1 MPLIIQSSKCT
12 TPQLRHY
19 SITTHKL
26 IDKMPGIE
34 KKYFSGSGKGFTGEP
49 KDKGNGNPTTIERP
63 TSSLFIPSENQAS
76 KLLSTKSD
84 QYQALLNLT

>member
-1 MPLIIQSSKCT
+1 MPLLIQSSKCT

-19 SITTHKL
+19 SITNHKL
-26 IDKMPGIE
+26 IDKMPVIE
-34 KKYFSGSGKGFTGEP
+34 EKYFSLSGNGFTGKP
-49 KDKGNGNPTTIERP
+49 KDKGNGNPTTKECP
-63 TSSLFIPSENQAS
+63 SPCLFVPSENQAS